1 MALVPLPLLIHKVI
15 EAGTPKTVL
24 KKTVNENH
32 IERAYGQSLT
42 DRIVLAARDAA
53 PVNGLTHGFYRYP
66 ARFSPIFVRSVIE
79 AFSEPGD
86 WVIDPFAGGGTTLV
100 EAMALGRNALGID
113 ISSLS
118 AFVCEAKT
126 TILRDQEIASFER
139 WRSHIPETINIRAP
153 GKLFESY
160 ADAGYF
166 RNLGGRE
173 FWRLRKAIEQSLASV
188 ERLRLH
194 GSAVLARCVV
204 LRTAQW
210 ALDARKKRPSVPE
223 FRDRLYRLAEEMIE
237 SAKAFREQ
245 IEGSGHKAL
254 PRAVNLHRST
264 AGAHTEELVRE
275 VSPPKLIVTSP
286 PYPGV
291 HVLYHRWQVDG
302 RRETPAPFWIAGK
315 LDGAGSSYYTMGDRK
330 NPELR
335 SYFDSLEASF
345 TSVVEIAGP
354 EMSIPDQKGPVHRR
368 DCGQLV
374 GSGVR
379 LGACAPQIADARQ
392 GALAKGQF

>member
-126 TILRDQEIASFER
+126 TILRDQEIASLER

-173 FWRLRKAIEQSLASV
+173 FWR
-188 ERLRLH
+188 
-194 GSAVLARCVV
+194 AV
-204 LRTAQW
+204 
-210 ALDARKKRPSVPE
+210 
-223 FRDRLYRLAEEMIE
+223 F
-237 SAKAFREQ
+237 
-245 IEGSGHKAL
+245 
-254 PRAVNLHRST
+254 
-264 AGAHTEELVRE
+264 
-275 VSPPKLIVTSP
+275 
-286 PYPGV
+286 
-291 HVLYHRWQVDG
+291 
-302 RRETPAPFWIAGK
+302 
-315 LDGAGSSYYTMGDRK
+315 
-330 NPELR
+330 
-335 SYFDSLEASF
+335 
-345 TSVVEIAGP
+345 
-354 EMSIPDQKGPVHRR
+354 
-368 DCGQLV
+368 
-374 GSGVR
+374 
-379 LGACAPQIADARQ
+379 
-392 GALAKGQF
+392 